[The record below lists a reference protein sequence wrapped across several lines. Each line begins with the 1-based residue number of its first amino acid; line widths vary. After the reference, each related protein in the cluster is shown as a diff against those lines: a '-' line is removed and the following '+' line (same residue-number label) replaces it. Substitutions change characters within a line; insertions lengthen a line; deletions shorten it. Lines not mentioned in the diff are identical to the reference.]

1 MNIPNSLTILRIL
14 LIPCYVGLLIY
25 GKFNLALIVLLVA
38 GLTDALDGAIARMK
52 NQYTRLGA
60 VLDPLA
66 DKLLLTSGFITLS
79 MIHLIPSWVTILV
92 VSRDVILMLG
102 TAVAH
107 FTDSRVDITPTFLG
121 KGTTFLQ
128 LSYVVM
134 VIFSKFPP
142 HRSHRHAA
150 SLVRHGLLHALVR
163 VALSLPRL
171 SAHECDS
178 AAKALYCLS
187 LRASSPAQR
196 LCICLTGLG
205 VASRLAW

>member
-14 LIPCYVGLLIY
+14 LIPCYVGLLVY
-25 GKFNLALIVLLVA
+25 GKFDQALIVLLVA

-66 DKLLLTSGFITLS
+66 DKMLLISGFVTLS
-79 MIHLIPSWVTILV
+79 MIHLVPSWVTILV

-107 FTDSRVDITPTFLG
+107 FTDSRVDLTPTFLG

-134 VIFSKFPP
+134 VIFLTSRRIDLSIMLPLLFGMVAFTLLSGL
-142 HRSHRHAA
+142 HYLYRGFRHT
-150 SLVRHGLLHALVR
+150 
-163 VALSLPRL
+163 
-171 SAHECDS
+171 SAI
-178 AAKALYCLS
+178 
-187 LRASSPAQR
+187 SS
-196 LCICLTGLG
+196 
-205 VASRLAW
+205 

>member
-1 MNIPNSLTILRIL
+1 
-14 LIPCYVGLLIY
+14 
-25 GKFNLALIVLLVA
+25 
-38 GLTDALDGAIARMK
+38 MK

-66 DKLLLTSGFITLS
+66 DKMLLISGFVTLS
-79 MIHLIPSWVTILV
+79 LIHLVPSWVTILV

-134 VIFSKFPP
+134 VIFLTSRRIDLSVMLPLLFGMIAFTLLSGL
-142 HRSHRHAA
+142 HYLYRGFRHTNMIG
-150 SLVRHGLLHALVR
+150 S
-163 VALSLPRL
+163 
-171 SAHECDS
+171 
-178 AAKALYCLS
+178 
-187 LRASSPAQR
+187 
-196 LCICLTGLG
+196 
-205 VASRLAW
+205 

>member
-14 LIPCYVGLLIY
+14 LIPCYIGLLVY
-25 GKFNLALIVLLVA
+25 GKFDQALIVLLVA

-66 DKLLLTSGFITLS
+66 DKMLLISGFITLS
-79 MIHLIPSWVTILV
+79 MIHLVPSWVTILV

-134 VIFSKFPP
+134 VIFLTSRRIDLAVMLPLLFGMVSFTLLSGL
-142 HRSHRHAA
+142 HYLYRGFRHT
-150 SLVRHGLLHALVR
+150 
-163 VALSLPRL
+163 
-171 SAHECDS
+171 SAIGS
-178 AAKALYCLS
+178 
-187 LRASSPAQR
+187 
-196 LCICLTGLG
+196 
-205 VASRLAW
+205 

>member
-1 MNIPNSLTILRIL
+1 MNIPNSLTVLRII
-14 LIPCYVGLLIY
+14 LIPCYIGLLIY
-25 GKFNLALIVLLVA
+25 EKFDLALIVLLVA

-128 LSYVVM
+128 LAYVVM
-134 VIFSKFPP
+134 VIFLTSRRIDLTVMLPLLFGMVAFTLLSGF
-142 HRSHRHAA
+142 HYLYRGFRHTN
-150 SLVRHGLLHALVR
+150 VMNN
-163 VALSLPRL
+163 
-171 SAHECDS
+171 
-178 AAKALYCLS
+178 
-187 LRASSPAQR
+187 
-196 LCICLTGLG
+196 
-205 VASRLAW
+205 

>member
-14 LIPCYVGLLIY
+14 LIPCYIGLLVY
-25 GKFNLALIVLLVA
+25 GRFDEALIVLLVA

-66 DKLLLTSGFITLS
+66 DKMLLISGFVTLS
-79 MIHLIPSWVTILV
+79 LIHLVPSWVTILV

-134 VIFSKFPP
+134 VIFLTSRRIDLSVMLPLLFGMVTFTLLSGL
-142 HRSHRHAA
+142 HYLYRGFRHT
-150 SLVRHGLLHALVR
+150 SVIG
-163 VALSLPRL
+163 S
-171 SAHECDS
+171 
-178 AAKALYCLS
+178 
-187 LRASSPAQR
+187 
-196 LCICLTGLG
+196 
-205 VASRLAW
+205 

>member
-14 LIPCYVGLLIY
+14 LIPCYIGLLIY
-25 GKFNLALIVLLVA
+25 GRFELALIVLLVA

-52 NQYTRLGA
+52 NQHTRLGA

-79 MIHLIPSWVTILV
+79 MIHLVPLWVTIVV
-92 VSRDVILMLG
+92 VSRDLILLLG

-128 LSYVVM
+128 LTYVVM
-134 VIFSKFPP
+134 VIFLTSRHVDLTLMLPLLFGMISFTLLSGL
-142 HRSHRHAA
+142 HYLYRGIRHTNAIRS
-150 SLVRHGLLHALVR
+150 
-163 VALSLPRL
+163 
-171 SAHECDS
+171 
-178 AAKALYCLS
+178 
-187 LRASSPAQR
+187 
-196 LCICLTGLG
+196 
-205 VASRLAW
+205 

>member
-1 MNIPNSLTILRIL
+1 MKIPNSLTILRIL
-14 LIPCYVGLLIY
+14 LIPSYIGLLVY
-25 GKFNLALIVLLVA
+25 GKFDQALIVLLVA

-66 DKLLLTSGFITLS
+66 DKMLLISGFITLS
-79 MIHLIPSWVTILV
+79 MIHLVPSWVTILV

-128 LSYVVM
+128 LSYIVM
-134 VIFSKFPP
+134 VIFLTSRRIDLSVMLPLLFGMVAFTLLSGL
-142 HRSHRHAA
+142 HYLYRG
-150 SLVRHGLLHALVR
+150 VRHT
-163 VALSLPRL
+163 
-171 SAHECDS
+171 SAIGS
-178 AAKALYCLS
+178 
-187 LRASSPAQR
+187 
-196 LCICLTGLG
+196 
-205 VASRLAW
+205 